1 MPAALVLPSVAPKAM
16 QVFLDDFAKTIGP
29 DEHVVMV
36 LDQAGG
42 CLASAPM
49 HHACAVA
56 AYSPSSIQSSGCER
70 PRRRGSCRR
79 DYSTNDSFADTVCK
93 A

>member
-1 MPAALVLPSVAPKAM
+1 M

-29 DEHVVMV
+29 DEPVVMV

-42 CLASAPM
+42 CAASAPM

-56 AYSPSSIQSSGCER
+56 ALLAELNPVEW
-70 PRRRGSCRR
+70 
-79 DYSTNDSFADTVCK
+79 V
-93 A
+93 